1 MQHGASVITV
11 FSDSRDHHHS
21 SDARKHLTNI
31 TLCGCLLIDSNVK
44 LSLVLFFIFLT
55 LSLVPLL
62 TCHRSR
68 PVLPLL
74 YRSFDAFCADP

>member
-31 TLCGCLLIDSNVK
+31 TLCGCLLVDSNVK
-44 LSLVLFFIFLT
+44 LSLVLFFVFLT
-55 LSLVPLL
+55 LSLFL
-62 TCHRSR
+62 S
-68 PVLPLL
+68 
-74 YRSFDAFCADP
+74 